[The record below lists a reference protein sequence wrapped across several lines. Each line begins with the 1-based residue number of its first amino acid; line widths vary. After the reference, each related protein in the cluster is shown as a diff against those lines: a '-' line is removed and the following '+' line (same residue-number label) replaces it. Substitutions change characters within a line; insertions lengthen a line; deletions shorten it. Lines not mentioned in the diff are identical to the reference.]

1 MGRFRGLLSDTSC
14 DIIGLATNASGHD
27 RFYGVHATYA
37 SNHAVLMLTL
47 HSKQADKHL
56 HGHSAIQQSNTNAGP
71 RARFQA
77 LDGICMQRSNCFTE
91 GLADQ
96 PLFKGQLMQKSQLL
110 YFRFSHC
117 SPTSR

>member
-1 MGRFRGLLSDTSC
+1 MILLVTS
-14 DIIGLATNASGHD
+14 LAWQPMHQVMTDFMECTRHMPAIMYLS
-27 RFYGVHATYA
+27 F
-37 SNHAVLMLTL
+37 SAVLMLTL